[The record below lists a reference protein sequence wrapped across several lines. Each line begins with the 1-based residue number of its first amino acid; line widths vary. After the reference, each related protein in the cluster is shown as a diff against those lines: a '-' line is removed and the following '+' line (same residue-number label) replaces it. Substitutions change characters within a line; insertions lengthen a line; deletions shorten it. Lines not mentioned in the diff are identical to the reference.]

1 MSELVFLPMTKF
13 FFLTRNI
20 NKTVFFEGIL
30 GHIYAYTGD
39 VLLVKS
45 LNSKRRISVKMVFF
59 HINILF

>member
-1 MSELVFLPMTKF
+1 MMYELVFLPMTKF

-39 VLLVKS
+39 V
-45 LNSKRRISVKMVFF
+45 
-59 HINILF
+59 